1 MATEIFR
8 QIGFDASEAIAQ
20 LNALGAAV
28 NSAGNLLSRFDRSS
42 AFSGGGKFAQGL
54 SQAKSQMVQ
63 FSDGS
68 KRAVSSLDDLVRGAQ
83 SAAAG
88 LPQLDNNLKRVNNTA
103 KQGSSTLSRFGK
115 TVGNILAVRAIIGS
129 LGALSSALRS
139 TTNEAREFGLAIAEV
154 QTIARSLNSTNE
166 ALSSRVL
173 ELSSALGTDAIDTAR
188 GLYQVLSNQV
198 VEASESFQFL
208 EQAQKLAITTV
219 ASTTEAVDALS
230 SVMNAYGL
238 EAADAARVSDT
249 LFEAVNV
256 GRFTLDEI
264 ANIIGRVTPLTAQ
277 MGISW
282 EETAAAISTMTQSGV
297 RADTAVTQLRA
308 VVIKL
313 LKPTEA
319 MTELFQKWGVKDGP
333 SAIAAFGGLQGVLQ
347 KLSQETSGSTT
358 EMTKFFNEVRGL
370 AGALGLNIDNAER
383 FATVLGQIE
392 NSAGAARRAFEGFQA
407 SQAQQLTIEMNKL
420 KNAVIDLGTAL
431 QPVAIFFSKVLA
443 NNVKFATEIVK
454 ETRNALNEGAALAD
468 RNAERIKKT
477 QKENEDAQREFTGF
491 TSREYKVREQAF
503 LASLTVQQK
512 AFDRYAS
519 QVERRQEV
527 ITDKLRGYGRDLSS
541 AFGDAL
547 NSLEKRVESFSDR
560 INDSLNKIQDIQF
573 DIDDEKLRQ
582 SLDNAFNPRQRQQ
595 ILNTDAEAKTIEA
608 LNALRSAGSEEELK
622 AAEALAKRAISA
634 QRARE
639 SAAGE
644 LKDTF
649 SKRDAQSDILK
660 LLEAEKKANE
670 DALKRQVDQR
680 DQEVAKLDELKR
692 KEDELKT
699 LVKQRDD
706 AIKDVINTR
715 GLERDAALQTLEA
728 IDQKIKQLGFDK
740 GTFDLFKTFDGE
752 GAINSFNKILTEL
765 DTARVDWSDAV
776 ANLERQL
783 SGLRVKVQ
791 LETEAGQAQA
801 FAEALGVQFDPND
814 LVGTAR
820 GVTEESKQIL
830 KDEATLRQEIA
841 AAQKI
846 EGALQDNITDSVT
859 TLNNVLGNAVQR
871 QLTSSQQAQLL
882 ATRLTSG
889 KDAAKELFDQ
899 FARDFPELNALPGN
913 LQGILDQLKAG
924 NLTGAQEGIG
934 NLKGSV
940 DQLRDSGKLS
950 KEEYDALNE
959 FLGTVLPQTIANL
972 QTQTAGLRDRLAE
985 LAPKIEVANQW
996 QNIVDRVGG
1005 AEARARGLL
1014 QSTNALPGAANGA
1027 AGGIRVISDEFL
1039 KSQGFSAN
1047 TVNNTNSI
1055 GQAAAA
1061 QIGNVNALTGAMQ
1074 ELAAAAQQAAAAQ
1087 AAAQG
1092 GGGAPG
1098 ARFGRY
1104 FARGGLAALK
1114 PMGTDTIPA
1123 MIQRGEFVTNARS
1136 SRKFFSELNAINQDR
1151 QPVRRREGGS
1161 VTNVGDVNVTVQ
1173 GGDTSRQTVRAIAA
1187 ELTRELKRGTIRL
1200 GTLRKA

>member
-8 QIGFDASEAIAQ
+8 KIGFDASEAIAQ

-42 AFSGGGKFAQGL
+42 AFGGGGKFAQGL
-54 SQAKSQMVQ
+54 NQAKAQMVQ

-68 KRAVSSLDDLVRGAQ
+68 KRAVSSLDDLVRGSQ

-88 LPQLDNNLKRVNNTA
+88 LPQLNNNLKRVTTTA
-103 KQGSSTLSRFGK
+103 KQGSSTLATFGK
-115 TVGNILAVRAIIGS
+115 TVKSILVVRLIIGAI
-129 LGALSSALRS
+129 GAFSSALRA

-154 QTIARSLNSTNE
+154 QTIAGSLNSTNA
-166 ALSSRVL
+166 ALSDRVL
-173 ELSSALGTDAIDTAR
+173 DLSSALGTDALDTAQ

-219 ASTTEAVDALS
+219 ASTGEAVDALS

-319 MTELFQKWGVKDGP
+319 MTELYKQWGVQDGP

-347 KLSQETSGSTT
+347 KLSQETNGSTT
-358 EMTKFFNEVRGL
+358 EMTRFFNEVRGL
-370 AGALGLNIDNAER
+370 AGALGLNIDNGER

-392 NSAGAARRAFEGFQA
+392 NSAGLASRAFEGFQA
-407 SQAQQLTIEMNKL
+407 SQAQQLTIQMNKL
-420 KNAVIDLGTAL
+420 NNAVIELGTSL
-431 QPVAIFFSKVLA
+431 QPLATLFSRILS
-443 NNVKFATEIVK
+443 NNVLFATEIVK
-454 ETRNALNEGAALAD
+454 ETRNALNAGAALAE
-468 RNAERIKKT
+468 RNANRLKAV
-477 QKENEDAQREFTGF
+477 QKENEAAQREFTGF
-491 TSREYKVREQAF
+491 TSREYKIREQMF
-503 LASLTVQQK
+503 IESGTRQQK
-512 AFDRYAS
+512 AFDRFAS
-519 QVERRQEV
+519 QIERRQEG
-527 ITDKLRGYGRDLSS
+527 ITDNLLGYGEALVS

-547 NSLEKRVESFSDR
+547 SSLEKRVDSFSDR
-560 INDSLNKIQDIQF
+560 INDSLNTIQDIQF
-573 DIDDEKLRQ
+573 DIDDENLRQ

-595 ILNTDAEAKTIEA
+595 ILDTDAEAKTIEA
-608 LNALRSAGSEEELK
+608 LNALRSAGSDEELK
-622 AAEALAKRAISA
+622 AASALAKRAISA

-670 DALKRQVDQR
+670 ESLKRQVEQR
-680 DQEVAKLDELKR
+680 DQEVAKLNELKR
-692 KEDELKT
+692 VEVELKT
-699 LVKQRDD
+699 LEAQRRD
-706 AIKDVINTR
+706 AIKEVIAAR
-715 GLERDAALQTLEA
+715 EGERDAAIKTFEA
-728 IDQKIKQLGFDK
+728 IDNKIKQLGFDE

-752 GAINSFNKILTEL
+752 GAVNSFNKVLTEL
-765 DTARVDWSDAV
+765 DTARVDWTDAV
-776 ANLERQL
+776 AALEREL
-783 SGLRVKVQ
+783 TGIRIKVQ
-791 LETEAGQAQA
+791 LETEGGQAQA
-801 FAEALGVQFDPND
+801 FAEALGIQFDPND
-814 LVGTAR
+814 LVGTR
-820 GVTEESKQIL
+820 RKVTEESKRVL
-830 KDEATLRQEIA
+830 KDEATLRQEIT
-841 AAQKI
+841 AAQKL
-846 EGALQDNITDSVT
+846 EGALQDNVTDSVT
-859 TLNNVLGNAVQR
+859 TLNRLLGNAVQR

-889 KDAAKELFDQ
+889 KEAAKGLFDQ
-899 FARDFPELNALPGN
+899 FARDFPSLNALPGN
-913 LQGILDQLKAG
+913 LQEILDQLEAG

-934 NLKGSV
+934 NLKGTV
-940 DQLRDSGKLS
+940 DELRASGKLS
-950 KEEYDALNE
+950 KEEYDGLNE
-959 FLGTVLPQTIANL
+959 FLGTVLPQTIDNL
-972 QTQTAGLRDRLAE
+972 QVQAVGLRDRLAE

-996 QNIVDRVGG
+996 QNIVDRIGG
-1005 AEARARGLL
+1005 AQAAARGLL
-1014 QSTNALPGAANGA
+1014 KSTGELPGAANRA
-1027 AGGIRVISDEFL
+1027 SGGLRVISGEFL
-1039 KSQGFSAN
+1039 KSQNFSAN
-1047 TVNNTNSI
+1047 TVNNTNAI
-1055 GQAAAA
+1055 GQAAAN
-1061 QIGNVNALTGAMQ
+1061 QVGEVNRLREAMDDL
-1074 ELAAAAQQAAAAQ
+1074 ESAARAAAAAQ

-1092 GGGAPG
+1092 GGVPG

-1114 PMGTDTIPA
+1114 PMGTDTVPA